1 MVLTDV
7 VTRSLILVFSNYT
20 GFENFEITFCK
31 ANFEVTF
38 TANVFLWIFQTL
50 QNSFLLKNLWRAVFA
65 NTSVEE
71 VSEISAFSPNT
82 GKYGPECSEILAS
95 IWLILEDLWRINLVK
110 HIKVTNYLHLVRENV
125 RRGNINKSSSI
136 K

>member
-20 GFENFEITFCK
+20 GFENFEITSCK

-65 NTSVEE
+65 NTSAEE

-82 GKYGPECSEILAS
+82 GKYGPEKTPYFGHFSCSEILVS
-95 IWLILEDLWRINLVK
+95 IWLILEELWRINLVK
-110 HIKVTNYLHLVRENV
+110 HIKVTNYLHLVRE
-125 RRGNINKSSSI
+125 RM
-136 K
+136 